1 MIFSLVCHIKPEAIL
16 TLVSILPMQYIQV
29 EDQKIPALGLGTY
42 QLKGKTAEEV
52 IERAFDIG
60 YRHIDTAQLYDNEKE
75 VGRAIKDSGLKRK
88 SLFVTTKVWWTKL
101 KKSDDFEKSVE
112 KSLKKL
118 KLDYVDL
125 LLIHWP
131 HPSLSL
137 KTYIPELMRMQEM
150 GLTKHIG
157 VSNFTPSMVEKS
169 IALGANIINNQVEY
183 HPMLDQSKLLKTI
196 RKHKMS
202 LTAYSPVAQGQVGDE
217 PELMRIAEKYDKSPF
232 QIALRWL
239 IQQEGVMAIP
249 RTKSKKNLK
258 KNFNIFDFELSK
270 KDMAAIF
277 ALNAQNKRLVD
288 PEWGP
293 EWDKA

>member
-1 MIFSLVCHIKPEAIL
+1 
-16 TLVSILPMQYIQV
+16 MQYIQV
-29 EDQKIPALGLGTY
+29 DDQKIPALGLGTY
-42 QLKGKTAEEV
+42 QLTGKTVGAI

-60 YRHIDTAQLYDNEKE
+60 YRHIDTAQLYGNEKE
-75 VGRAIKDSGLKRK
+75 IGRAIKDGGLKRK

-101 KKSDDFEKSVE
+101 KPADFQASVE
-112 KSLKKL
+112 KSLRKL

-137 KTYIPELMRMQEM
+137 EIYIPELMRMQEI

-157 VSNFTPSMVEKS
+157 VSNFTPVMVEKAK
-169 IALGANIINNQVEY
+169 ALGANIITNQVEY
-183 HPMLDQSKLLKTI
+183 HPMLDQSALLKTV
-196 RKHKMS
+196 RKHGMS

-217 PELMRIAEKYDKSPF
+217 PELMRIAKKYEKTPF
-232 QIALRWL
+232 QITLRWL

-258 KNFNIFDFELSK
+258 RNFKIFDFELSK

-277 ALNAQNKRLVD
+277 ALNVQNKRLVD

-293 EWDKA
+293 EWGGESGKFKI

>member
-1 MIFSLVCHIKPEAIL
+1 
-16 TLVSILPMQYIQV
+16 MQYFQV
-29 EDQKIPALGLGTY
+29 DDQKIPKLGLGTY
-42 QLKGKTAEEV
+42 QLKGKTVEAV

-60 YRHIDTAQLYDNEKE
+60 YRHIDTAQLYGNEKE
-75 VGRAIKDSGLKRK
+75 IGRAIKDGGLKRK

-101 KKSDDFEKSVE
+101 KPDDFQASVE
-112 KSLKKL
+112 KSLRKL
-118 KLDYVDL
+118 RLDFVDL

-131 HPSLSL
+131 HPSLPL
-137 KTYIPELMRMQEM
+137 KVYIPELMRMQEI

-157 VSNFTPSMVEKS
+157 VSNFPPAMVEKS
-169 IALGANIINNQVEY
+169 IALGANLINNQVEY
-183 HPMLDQSKLLKTI
+183 HPLLDQTASLEMV
-196 RKHKMS
+196 RKHGMS

-217 PELMRIAEKYDKSPF
+217 PELMRIAKKYEKNPF
-232 QIALRWL
+232 QITLRWL
-239 IQQEGVMAIP
+239 IQQEGVIAIP

-258 KNFNIFDFELSK
+258 RNFKVFDFELSK

-293 EWDKA
+293 EWEE